1 MCKLALPT
9 CNQALTMITQDT
21 FTVSNIIIKKA
32 LSKMDGLKKKQ
43 FQFISEILLLFLSLR
58 GRYNFL
64 QLSRE
69 GDRSEKSFR
78 YQFEKRFDWLSFNT
92 ELVKEHCGSEII
104 IGFDPS
110 YIRKSGKQSPGL
122 GHFYSG
128 CQGRYVKGLEVGSF
142 AAIDINQHTA
152 YHLEAIQSPTARFD
166 RIDEQRTLID
176 HYASLVV
183 DRAAELREVSSIL
196 VCDAYFSKK
205 KYVDKVCDEAGFEMI
220 GRLRDD
226 ANLRYLY
233 KGKQRSG
240 SGRKKKYDG
249 KINTKNIDK
258 RRLTLVHQDNSCR
271 IYSGKVNSVSLKRD
285 IRLAY
290 VEHLLAN
297 GKILIKLYFST
308 NCERYATEV
317 LHYYKARFQMEFL
330 FRDAKQHV
338 GLEHCQARSE
348 NKLHNHFNASLT
360 AVSAA
365 KVASRNN
372 TLPTDKMTF
381 SISDIKTEFQNRNLL
396 KSFFSKYGTAVNMQ
410 KIQQDLHQ
418 FLTFGKIAA

>member
-1 MCKLALPT
+1 MEC
-9 CNQALTMITQDT
+9 
-21 FTVSNIIIKKA
+21 
-32 LSKMDGLKKKQ
+32 LKKKQ
-43 FQFISEILLLFLSLR
+43 IQFIREVLLLFLSLR
-58 GRYNFL
+58 SRYNFL

-78 YQFEKRFDWLSFNT
+78 YQFEKDFDWLSFNGQ
-92 ELVKEHCGSEII
+92 LVNEHCSNEKI

-110 YIRKSGKQSPGL
+110 YIRKSGKRSPGL

-152 YHLEAIQSPTARFD
+152 YHLEAIQSPAARFD

-183 DRAAELREVSSIL
+183 DRAAELRKVSSIV

-240 SGRKKKYDG
+240 RGRKKKYDG
-249 KINTKNIDK
+249 KINTQNIDK
-258 RRLTLVHQDNSCR
+258 RRLTLVHQDDSCR
-271 IYSGKVNSVSLKRD
+271 IYSGVVNSVSLKRD

-290 VEHLLAN
+290 VEHRLASSKTVN
-297 GKILIKLYFST
+297 KLYFST
-308 NCERYATEV
+308 NCKRNATEV
-317 LHYYKARFQMEFL
+317 LQYYKARFQMEFL

-338 GLEHCQARSE
+338 GLEHCQARSKK
-348 NKLHNHFNASLT
+348 KLHNHWNASLT

-365 KVASRNN
+365 KIAARSN
-372 TLPTDKMTF
+372 TQTTDQMTF

-396 KSFFSKYGTAVNMQ
+396 QRFISKYRTSLNMQ
-410 KIQQDLHQ
+410 KIQQDLDQ

>member
-1 MCKLALPT
+1 
-9 CNQALTMITQDT
+9 MITQDT
-21 FTVSNIIIKKA
+21 FTVSNIIIKQA
-32 LSKMDGLKKKQ
+32 LSKMEGLKKKQ

-58 GRYNFL
+58 GRHNFL

-69 GDRSEKSFR
+69 GNRSEKSFR
-78 YQFEKRFDWLSFNT
+78 YQFEKDFDWLRFNT
-92 ELVKEHCGSEII
+92 KLVNEHCSNEKI

-110 YIRKSGKQSPGL
+110 YIRKSGKHSPGL

-152 YHLEAIQSPTARFD
+152 YHLEAIQSPAARFD

-183 DRAAELREVSSIL
+183 DRAADLRKVSSIL
-196 VCDAYFSKK
+196 VCDAYFSKQ

-233 KGKQRSG
+233 KGKQRG
-240 SGRKKKYDG
+240 GRGRKKKYDG

-258 RRLTLVHQDNSCR
+258 RRLTLVHQDDSCR
-271 IYSGKVNSVSLKRD
+271 IYSGVVNSVSLKRE
-285 IRLAY
+285 IRLAH
-290 VEHLLAN
+290 VEHHLAN
-297 GKILIKLYFST
+297 GKKVNKLYFST
-308 NCERYATEV
+308 NCERNATEV

-338 GLEHCQARSE
+338 GLEHCQARSKK
-348 NKLHNHFNASLT
+348 KLHNHCNASLT

-365 KVASRNN
+365 KIAVRHNVQA
-372 TLPTDKMTF
+372 TDQMVF

-396 KSFFSKYGTAVNMQ
+396 KRFFSKYGWAVNMQ
-410 KIQQDLHQ
+410 KIQQDLDQ